1 MSVEDFIASRAVRPT
16 AEKSDTGTEPAAP
29 AVTDVGQMI
38 LSVAKEI
45 EKASPEIAGWL
56 QGAAGAAG
64 ELSKIRETLER
75 IETLLTQ
82 RSL

>member
-16 AEKSDTGTEPAAP
+16 PEKSATGTAEP

-64 ELSKIRETLER
+64 ELSKIREILER

-82 RSL
+82 RSV